1 MIKLIKDKKNFIFDS
16 FEEQN
21 LKKNHNLI
29 NKNNISFLLINS
41 KENSNNNSKKKFI
54 NLLNITNNNSNENSL
69 RNKFITSKIK
79 IKSRNKINNENL
91 DDDNNNNNNLNF
103 CFTDTNKKIYK
114 DSSMQTNFN
123 INKNKFLEQKKIEYY
138 GLLSKKNK
146 NNFIENSKNKLYSIK
161 TNTNFVPI
169 IDNSNKKILFKNRI
183 LNNINYNNNNQN
195 ILNNYNLNSIK
206 NKNILLKTN
215 KIKNLSNREIN
226 LMKNPESY
234 FYQIYYGLEY
244 YNKMKLEQFE
254 NKNLKIKKKEYY
266 ENFEKMKEP
275 ANHVLNKLKL
285 DFVLEDHQKSKA
297 MVSSKTFLDYNVR
310 MKF

>member
-1 MIKLIKDKKNFIFDS
+1 MIKLIKDKKNFVFDS

-21 LKKNHNLI
+21 VKKNLI
-29 NKNNISFLLINS
+29 NKNNVSFLLKNS
-41 KENSNNNSKKKFI
+41 KENSNNNSISKKKFI

-69 RNKFITSKIK
+69 RNKLITSKIK
-79 IKSRNKINNENL
+79 IKSRNKINNENN
-91 DDDNNNNNNLNF
+91 DDNNNNLNF

-123 INKNKFLEQKKIEYY
+123 INKNKLLEQKKFEFY

-146 NNFIENSKNKLYSIK
+146 NSFIENSKNKLYSIK

-169 IDNSNKKILFKNRI
+169 NENSNKKLLFKNRI
-183 LNNINYNNNNQN
+183 LNNINNNYNQN
-195 ILNNYNLNSIK
+195 VLNNYKINSYE

-244 YNKMKLEQFE
+244 FNKIKKEQIE
-254 NKNLKIKKKEYY
+254 NKNLKKKKKEYF

-285 DFVLEDHQKSKA
+285 DFVLEDYQKSK
-297 MVSSKTFLDYNVR
+297 MISSKTFLDYNVR